1 MGGGRLGLV
10 MMALGSGAVTAA
22 EVITKTEAKILNVPM
37 SMLYVA
43 IAGTMIGFFLLPAQE
58 AARVSSPET
67 KDWRMQL
74 VYSAFSIALVG
85 VAAVCYAFATAWA
98 VQAGVGII
106 SSIFSG
112 WSIHES
118 AILPITGLVGIGIRP
133 WLPSLLKAVERRADR
148 VIGGTP

>member
-10 MMALGSGAVTAA
+10 MMALGSSAVTVA
-22 EVITKTEAKILNVPM
+22 EAVTKTEARILNVPM

-58 AARVSSPET
+58 AARVSMPDG
-67 KDWRMQL
+67 KDWRIRAIYTL
-74 VYSAFSIALVG
+74 FSILLVG
-85 VAAVCYAFATAWA
+85 VAAVCYAFASAWA
-98 VQAGVGII
+98 VQAGVAIVA
-106 SSIFSG
+106 SVFKG
-112 WSIHES
+112 WSVNES

-148 VIGGTP
+148 VIGGSP